1 MSYGKV
7 VLMNKK
13 NKFSFLVLLL
23 GILLGVSLSLPAQQK
38 TGLEGHV
45 KDYEGNPLAGATVA
59 AKSNAGPGSYEVKSD
74 ENGYYVLE
82 VPRGSYTLQ
91 LILEGQ
97 TMFRLRNVTVR
108 SGELRE
114 VDFDMQAELA
124 RRVKEGKLSPEQ
136 LQQFQEAQ
144 SARKKAKSLEATF
157 KQGMEYLKQ
166 NQYDQAVTEFEAA
179 AEIDPDQFA
188 VYANLGRAYASA
200 NQADKGIG
208 AYQKAI
214 ALKQDEA
221 DKAALAPI
229 YNNLGQLYL
238 KQGDIEGAKQ
248 AFQTAAE
255 MSPES
260 AGAFY
265 YNLGV
270 TLYNADQLTA
280 AIDPLRKATEIDS
293 ERADAFYLLGVCLL
307 NAMEYKM
314 ERGEMKMVL
323 QPGTRESF
331 QKYLALAPKG
341 KFAQQ
346 AKANLQTLEAV
357 IPASMSVKNKK

>member
-1 MSYGKV
+1 
-7 VLMNKK
+7 MNKK
-13 NKFSFLVLLL
+13 CKFTSLLLFL
-23 GILLGVSLSLPAQQK
+23 GILLAVSVSLQAQQRE
-38 TGLEGHV
+38 TGVEGYV
-45 KDYEGNPLAGATVA
+45 KGYEGNPMEGVTVE
-59 AKSNAGPGSYEVKSD
+59 AKSDRGANVFQTTTDESGHYRLVGLRPG
-74 ENGYYVLE
+74 G
-82 VPRGSYTLQ
+82 YTLR
-91 LILEGQ
+91 LVVEGQ
-97 TMFRLRNVTVR
+97 TLFQLRDIAVR
-108 SGELRE
+108 SGQVQEVEL
-114 VDFDMQAELA
+114 DLQAELERQKKTMSKEQLEQLEEVQAA
-124 RRVKEGKLSPEQ
+124 RR
-136 LQQFQEAQ
+136 
-144 SARKKAKSLEATF
+144 KAKSLEATF

-166 NQYDQAVTEFEAA
+166 NQYSEAVTEFEAA
-179 AEIDPDQFA
+179 AEIDPNQFA
-188 VYANLGRAYASA
+188 VYANLGQAYASA
-200 NQADKGIG
+200 NQADKGIE

-214 ALKQDEA
+214 ALRQDKA
-221 DKAALAPI
+221 DKTALGSI

-280 AIDPLRKATEIDS
+280 AIDPLRKATEIDP

-307 NAMEYKM
+307 NAMEYKT
-314 ERGEMKMVL
+314 ERGEVKMVL
-323 QPGTRESF
+323 KPGTRESF

-346 AKANLQTLEAV
+346 AKDNLQTIEAIV
-357 IPASMSVKNKK
+357 PASVSVKNKK